1 MDQYAM
7 KRRLRACLTTLLALL
22 VFNLTLMESASAFSI
37 GEEREVGEKLL
48 YSVRTAFPLVEDPDL
63 VAYVTT
69 LGKDVLE
76 VAGIQYFDY
85 HFFLIQSDE
94 FNAFA
99 APSGLVFFYTGLISA
114 MNSEEEFVSV
124 LAHEIGHVVKRHL
137 AGRIQKGKIIGVAS
151 MAVAIAALALGGGE
165 ATQALLTGSMAA
177 GQSATLHFSRKD
189 EEEADRLA
197 YDWMKQLGKDPE
209 GQAAML
215 KTMRRVSRYRSEKLP
230 QYLLTHPNPEDRLDY
245 VEGLISG
252 DHELPAGGEE
262 RDQFNFLRF
271 KYRIMS
277 QVSDSAVFRTH
288 LANILSD
295 SRSTE
300 FDRVMAKYGLSQIE
314 RVANNHARSI
324 TLLDEVLEQFP
335 DKQILFT
342 DKGVS
347 LFSGGRLTEAVSMLE
362 KSWALDNSD
371 LYAAEYLARSYQAL
385 GDLER
390 ANTLFKTVSY
400 GLPEYSRVY
409 FDLGKIATSR
419 QKHGEASLYLG
430 KYYLYEGKL
439 KLATFSLHN
448 VAKVTTAD
456 EAVKTEAKVLLEQVE
471 RLQKK

>member
-1 MDQYAM
+1 MDQEFMM
-7 KRRLRACLTTLLALL
+7 KRFRAILATLLALL
-22 VFNLTLMESASAFSI
+22 VFNLTLMESAHAFSI

-48 YSVRTAFPLVEDPDL
+48 YSVRTAFPLIDDPDL
-63 VAYVTT
+63 VAYLTT
-69 LGKDVLE
+69 LGEDVLE
-76 VAGIQYFDY
+76 VTGIQYFDY
-85 HFFLIQSDE
+85 HFFLIQSNE

-137 AGRIQKGKIIGVAS
+137 AGRIEKGKIIGVAS

-165 ATQALLTGSMAA
+165 ATQALLTGSLAA

-197 YDWMKQLGKDPE
+197 YDWMKQLGKDPA

-245 VEGLISG
+245 VEGLISS
-252 DHELPAGGEE
+252 DHELPRRREE

-277 QVSDSAVFRTH
+277 KVSDSVVYRAH
-288 LANILSD
+288 LANVLSD

-300 FDRVMAKYGLSQIE
+300 FDRIMAKYGLSQIE
-314 RVANNHARSI
+314 RVANNHVRSLK
-324 TLLDEVLEQFP
+324 LLDEVLEVFP
-335 DKQILFT
+335 DRQILYT

-347 LFSGGRLTEAVSMLE
+347 LYSAGRLAEAISILE
-362 KSWALDNSD
+362 KSWALDNED
-371 LYAAEYLARSYQAL
+371 LYAAEYLARCYQAL
-385 GDLER
+385 GDFER
-390 ANTLFKTVSY
+390 ANTLYKTVSY
-400 GLPEYSRVY
+400 GLPEYSKIY
-409 FDLGKIATSR
+409 FELGKIATSR
-419 QKHGEASLYLG
+419 QKQGEASLYLG

-448 VAKVTTAD
+448 VAKLKTAD
-456 EAVKTEAKVLLEQVE
+456 DAVRKEAETLLEQIK
-471 RLQKK
+471 RLEKK

>member
-1 MDQYAM
+1 MN
-7 KRRLRACLTTLLALL
+7 KRFRSLLATLLALL
-22 VFNLTLMESASAFSI
+22 VFNLPIMDSAHAFSI

-48 YSVRTAFPLVEDPDL
+48 YSVRTAFPLVDDPDL
-63 VAYVTT
+63 VAYLTA
-69 LGKDVLE
+69 LGEDVLD
-76 VAGIQYFDY
+76 VAGIQYFEY

-137 AGRIQKGKIIGVAS
+137 AGRIEKGKIIGVAS

-197 YDWMKQLGKDPE
+197 YDWMKKLGKDPE

-230 QYLLTHPNPEDRLDY
+230 QYLLTHPNPEARLDY

-252 DHELPAGGEE
+252 DHDLPEQGEA
-262 RDQFNFLRF
+262 RDQFKFMRF

-277 QVSDSAVFRTH
+277 KVSDSMVFRSH
-288 LANILSD
+288 LANVLSD
-295 SRSTE
+295 SRSSD
-300 FDRVMAKYGLSQIE
+300 FDRIMAKYGLSQLE
-314 RVANNHARSI
+314 RVENNHARSI
-324 TLLDEVLEQFP
+324 QLLDEVFEKFP
-335 DKQILFT
+335 EQILYT

-347 LFSGGRLTEAVSMLE
+347 LYSDGRFPEAVSMLE

-390 ANTLFKTVSY
+390 ANTLYKTVSY
-400 GLPEYSRVY
+400 GLPEYSKVY
-409 FDLGKIATSR
+409 FELGKIATNRKKS
-419 QKHGEASLYLG
+419 GEASLYLG

-439 KLATFSLHN
+439 KLATFSLKN
-448 VAKVTTAD
+448 VAKVKTAD
-456 EAVKTEAKVLLEQVE
+456 EAVKKEAKSLLEKIK
-471 RLQKK
+471 RLQKE